1 MKRTITFT
9 QASGV
14 RSCSKGGRE
23 VDMEQEVQRF
33 RMELLRK
40 YPFYGDIVMRLP
52 FVANSRIETAR
63 TNGYQIEYSPK
74 FLEKLNQPQR
84 RYVLM
89 HEVLHVMLFHCSR
102 RGDRDP
108 ELWNVAADLLVNS
121 MLDQM
126 ERSMS
131 NCQIRIERPPDG
143 IFGCVNDSETVEN
156 VYQQLKNMNQGRKT
170 GSPIKY
176 TARVRR
182 YYAEDAQT
190 TARQDLVIGNADG
203 EGGAGEEKSGP
214 GIAGMVMDGFNE
226 ASAGLSEVMVGA
238 ILKEVVD
245 KYRAEL
251 GSFYVPRGILRP
263 RESKLLDW
271 KRLLKNFLED
281 EISEESSY
289 ITPERKYIHMDLIL
303 PGYSKEE
310 QRLEEV
316 WAFVDSSGSIGTNEL
331 EQFLTQLS
339 RICKQFKCTMN
350 ICYWDTEVTD
360 VYKKVNDEKKVW
372 ESLPNHSGGTDINCV
387 YRWLRKEK
395 LRQPVMLILTDGYF
409 GSLNDDFIPS
419 LKNNTILVLNSG
431 IRVSDEMRQIGKI
444 AKL

>member
-1 MKRTITFT
+1 M
-9 QASGV
+9 
-14 RSCSKGGRE
+14 
-23 VDMEQEVQRF
+23 DMEQEVQRF

-52 FVANSRIETAR
+52 FVANPQIETAR
-63 TNGYQIEYSPK
+63 TNGYQIEYSPR
-74 FLEKLNQPQR
+74 FFEKLYQPQR

-121 MLDQM
+121 MLDRM
-126 ERSMS
+126 KTSLS
-131 NCQIRIERPPDG
+131 GAQIQIERPPDG
-143 IFGCVNDSETVEN
+143 IFGYVNDLDTVEN
-156 VYQQLKNMNQGRKT
+156 VYQQLKNLNQGRRS
-170 GSPIKY
+170 GSPVKY
-176 TARVRR
+176 KARGRG
-182 YYAEDAQT
+182 YYSEDAQT
-190 TARQDLVIGNADG
+190 RPRRDLIIGKEAG
-203 EGGAGEEKSGP
+203 EGGEA
-214 GIAGMVMDGFNE
+214 IAGMTADGLTD
-226 ASAGLSEVMVGA
+226 GYEVMGEAMVET
-238 ILKEVVD
+238 ILKEVME
-245 KYRAEL
+245 KYRGEL
-251 GSFYVPRGILRP
+251 GSFYVPRGLLKP
-263 RESKLLDW
+263 RESRLLDW
-271 KRLLKNFLED
+271 KQLLKNFLEE

-310 QRLEEV
+310 QRLEEL

-339 RICKQFKCTMN
+339 RICRQFKCAMN

-360 VYKKVNDEKKVW
+360 VYKKVSDEKKIW
-372 ESLPNHSGGTDINCV
+372 ESLPKHSGGTDINCI
-387 YRWLRKEK
+387 YRWLRQEK
-395 LRQPVMLILTDGYF
+395 LRPPVMLILTDGYF
-409 GSLNDDFIPS
+409 GNLNRDIFIPS

-431 IRVSDEMRQIGKI
+431 IRVSEEMRQIGKV